1 MISRF
6 SKPKNVASNTNSNTS
21 VKPTTNTNSNTSVKA
36 TTNTN
41 INTSVKPTTNTN
53 INTSVKPITTTSNQ
67 NENNVIDLDNE
78 IPNYTKMIK
87 NASKTAVDNVTMIAG
102 KFISQQW
109 NELKNTLQKMSI
121 GMNVNSPPI
130 NNTQTGGGRR
140 RKTRKYKKSSKKTRK
155 NYKK

>member
-1 MISRF
+1 
-6 SKPKNVASNTNSNTS
+6 
-21 VKPTTNTNSNTSVKA
+21 
-36 TTNTN
+36 
-41 INTSVKPTTNTN
+41 VKPTTNTN